1 MLKENNMKKV
11 FRTII
16 SILFTIA
23 MTSPSGALAT
33 TVQEVEETVDE
44 RETKVFDCEE
54 YSLIFLTGD
63 FELSL
68 SRSNVVDQAGSLV
81 LFLTNPDGKIIKDAQ
96 VVTTIV
102 GQNGSQIMHRARP
115 FKNAYL
121 IDTGQLM
128 PDRYRL
134 EAEIVT
140 NGRLLT
146 DEFFFQHT

>member
-1 MLKENNMKKV
+1 
-11 FRTII
+11 
-16 SILFTIA
+16 

-33 TVQEVEETVDE
+33 TVQEVEETIDE
-44 RETKVFDCEE
+44 REAKAFDYEE

-63 FELSL
+63 FGLSL

-81 LFLTNPDGKIIKDAQ
+81 LFLTNPDGKIVKDAQ
-96 VVTTIV
+96 VITTIV
-102 GQNGSQIMHRARP
+102 GQNGSQVMRRARP

-140 NGRLLT
+140 NGWLLT
-146 DEFFFQHT
+146 EEFFFQHT